1 MTRHAEIIVLYQ
13 RKEADAG
20 GLAHAD
26 PKAILHQIAAETGV
40 AFEDV
45 RRALID
51 HWACQGV
58 G

>member
-1 MTRHAEIIVLYQ
+1 MTRHAEIVALYEA
-13 RKEADAG
+13 KEADAG

-26 PKAILHQIAAETGV
+26 PKAILHQIAAETDIPF
-40 AFEDV
+40 AEV
-45 RRALID
+45 RQALID